1 MHPTLAALVRV
12 SGQVV
17 GRTTVTE
24 LNLEF
29 DPLTVADAEVIAHW
43 RYADEW
49 STYDI
54 PAIERESSVA
64 YMTDPANGYFAVRV
78 RDELVGFCSVGAD
91 GQVPGGPYDSSA
103 IDFGAG
109 MRPDLVGRGQGA
121 AFLHDVV
128 AFLRSIHGDA
138 ALRATIASWNKR
150 ALRAAQTIGFEP
162 RATFMNPSGSEFT
175 MLILEP

>member
-1 MHPTLAALVRV
+1 L
-12 SGQVV
+12 

-24 LNLEF
+24 LKLEF
-29 DPLTVADAEVIAHW
+29 DRLTVMDAAVIADW

-54 PAIERESSVA
+54 PAVERESSVA
-64 YMTDPANGYFAVRV
+64 YMADPANGYFAVRL

-91 GQVPGGPYDSSA
+91 GQVPGGPYDGSA
-103 IDFGAG
+103 IDVGAG
-109 MRPDLVGRGQGA
+109 MRPDLVGRGEGA
-121 AFLHDVV
+121 AFLHEVV

-150 ALRAAQTIGFEP
+150 ALRAAHAVGFEP
-162 RATFMNPSGSEFT
+162 RSTFLNPSGNEFT